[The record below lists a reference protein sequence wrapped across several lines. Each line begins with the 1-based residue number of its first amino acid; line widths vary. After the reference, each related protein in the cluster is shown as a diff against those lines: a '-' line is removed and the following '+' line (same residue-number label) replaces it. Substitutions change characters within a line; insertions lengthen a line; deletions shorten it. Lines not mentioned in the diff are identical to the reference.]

1 MRHLACSP
9 TLWKHE
15 ENENLDRYRQTLSF
29 LREENFPRQEEDC
42 KLYDLY
48 EWGSEF
54 VEFELEFTFHV
65 SPNTLQIY
73 HKTV

>member
-1 MRHLACSP
+1 M
-9 TLWKHE
+9 
-15 ENENLDRYRQTLSF
+15 
-29 LREENFPRQEEDC
+29 QEEDC
-42 KLYDLY
+42 KSCDLY

-65 SPNTLQIY
+65 SPNTLQIC